1 MQWLEIHGFG
11 KSISGR
17 RNQEMG
23 RMKGFLFSG
32 FALLLLAV
40 PLLGACTK
48 EVVKERPIETE
59 VVTVETPEVV
69 TVETTDVISEVVIKR
84 FIEVNASTDKGAF
97 LPGEDIVIEL
107 SFENASGETLQITPF
122 PPDTRIRR
130 PRTYK
135 IVEGPRVDTHAG
147 PTPTPPL
154 ANETLGQVRI
164 FPAGTGT
171 KSLDPGEVASFVV
184 TWDQR
189 DDQGQQV
196 TYGHFKLVVGEFCA
210 GDRCMTHDPLGSVQ
224 LLILPEEGVMEKTVE
239 VNESQ
244 TVNDVT
250 ITLQR
255 VELTALDARFYALYV
270 PPDYVMPEQPF
281 VPGTDSPQGVGHAPV
296 WMMQLDPSAE
306 YSLDGGPMK
315 DAGPSGLG
323 FLENGIRNSWASDPV
338 PNGTKELTFVITKL
352 GEWEGPWKFRVS
364 LE

>member
-1 MQWLEIHGFG
+1 
-11 KSISGR
+11 
-17 RNQEMG
+17 
-23 RMKGFLFSG
+23 
-32 FALLLLAV
+32 LLLAV

-48 EVVKERPIETE
+48 EVVKERPM
-59 VVTVETPEVV
+59 ETPEVV

-107 SFENASGETLQITPF
+107 SFENASGETLLIAPF
-122 PPDTRIRR
+122 PPDTRILR
-130 PRTYK
+130 PRTHK
-135 IVEGPRVDTHAG
+135 IVEVPRVDTLPG

-196 TYGHFKLVVGEFCA
+196 TYGHFELVVGEYCA
-210 GDRCMTHDPLGSVQ
+210 GDRCTTHDLSVQ

-255 VELTALDARFYALYV
+255 VELTAFDARFYALYV

-296 WMMQLDPSAE
+296 WMMELDPSAE
-306 YSLDGGPMK
+306 YSLDGGPMIY
-315 DAGPSGLG
+315 AGPSGLG